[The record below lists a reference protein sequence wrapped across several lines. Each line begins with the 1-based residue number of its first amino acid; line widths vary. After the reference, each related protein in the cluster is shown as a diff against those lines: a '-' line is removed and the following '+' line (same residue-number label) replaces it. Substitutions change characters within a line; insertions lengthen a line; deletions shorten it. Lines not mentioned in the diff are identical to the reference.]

1 MEQPYRI
8 MVVDDEEQ
16 SRQVIAEMVESLGY
30 EVETFSDGFEALA
43 AVKLDFDLVLSDAK
57 MPGMDG
63 FDLVN
68 RLKTDEKY
76 KDIPVAMVT
85 GLNSKDDRLRAADAG
100 ADDFLGKPV
109 RRVELRVRLRSLL
122 RTKKAR
128 DELKEQRDQLEAKV
142 RERTQDLRNSLRQM
156 AEARRVAHE
165 AHLETLHRLAVAAEY
180 RDECTGAHVTRV
192 GEFCG
197 LLAEKLHLAPGEIE
211 IIRGAGPIHDVGKIG
226 IPDSI
231 LLKPGKL
238 TAEEWSKMESHT
250 TIGARILAGS
260 ESDVLRTGEVI
271 ARTHH
276 EKWDGSGYPAG
287 LKGDDI
293 PLYGRI
299 CAVADVFDA
308 LTSDRPYRE
317 ALDPDEAVEIMEAGR
332 GSHFDPHLLDVF
344 VDNKSEVFDIYEEY
358 RDEPELAERAP
369 SYASK

>member
-1 MEQPYRI
+1 MDRSYRI
-8 MVVDDEEQ
+8 MVVDDEED
-16 SRQVIAEMVESLGY
+16 SRALLDELVESLGY
-30 EVETFSDGFEALA
+30 EVETFADGFEALA
-43 AVKLDFDLVLSDAK
+43 AIKLGFDLILSDAK

-63 FDLVN
+63 FELV
-68 RLKTDEKY
+68 RRVRTHDTY
-76 KDIPVAMVT
+76 DDIPIIMVT
-85 GLNSKDDRLRAADAG
+85 GLNTKKDRLRAVDAG
-100 ADDFLGKPV
+100 ADDFIGKPV
-109 RRVELRVRLRSLL
+109 SRIELRVRLKSLL
-122 RTKKAR
+122 RAKTAR
-128 DELKEQRDQLEAKV
+128 DELKEQRDELEKKV
-142 RERTQDLRNSLRQM
+142 QERTQDLRNSLRQM

-211 IIRGAGPIHDVGKIG
+211 VLRGAGPIHDVGKIG

-238 TAEEWSKMESHT
+238 TSEEWETMKDHT
-250 TIGARILAGS
+250 TIGANILSGS
-260 ESDVLRTGEVI
+260 ESELLRTGEVI

-276 EKWDGSGYPAG
+276 EKWDGSGYPGG
-287 LKGDDI
+287 LSGEDI
-293 PLYGRI
+293 PLYGRV

-317 ALDPDEAVEIMEAGR
+317 ALEPDEALEIMEAGR

-344 VDNKSEVFDIYEEY
+344 VDNKSEVLSIYQEY
-358 RDEPELAERAP
+358 KDEPRLAERSPA
-369 SYASK
+369 YLNG